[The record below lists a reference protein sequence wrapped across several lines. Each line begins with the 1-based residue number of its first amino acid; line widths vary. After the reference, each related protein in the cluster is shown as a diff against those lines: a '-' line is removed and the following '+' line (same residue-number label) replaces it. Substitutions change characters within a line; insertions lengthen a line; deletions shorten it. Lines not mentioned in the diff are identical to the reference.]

1 MMDMAK
7 HHELASGTVNGQDI
21 FNLRLGVSPG
31 LLQEQGVGDL
41 GVSIGLV

>member
-1 MMDMAK
+1 MDMAT
-7 HHELASGTVNGQDI
+7 HHELALGTVNGQGI
-21 FNLRLGVSPG
+21 FNLRLDVSAG